1 MLPETVS
8 RSGCWVHV
16 RREFIETGPTPR
28 RVKGKAKQALEM
40 INELFKIEKAL
51 KNTSLQ
57 ERFAVRQAKSQPIV
71 EHFFDWLNIT
81 NVVEKSALEK
91 AVHYALGQ
99 QKLLT
104 SFLNDAA
111 ISLTNNTAER
121 HIKTAVIG
129 RKNLPFSTSQ
139 NGAQT
144 NALFLSIIETA
155 KANGLNPRKY
165 IEHLLNGIPQLAV
178 PSDTEQLKV
187 YLPWIE

>member
-1 MLPETVS
+1 MVRSHKNCTTGFKGNLQCDGYQGYGMLPETVS
-8 RSGCWVHV
+8 RSGCWAHV
-16 RREFIETGPTPR
+16 RRKFIETGPTPR
-28 RVKGKAKQALEM
+28 RVKCKAKQALEM

-81 NVVEKSALEK
+81 NVVEKSALRK

-129 RKNLPFSTSQ
+129 RKFCRLAPVKM
-139 NGAQT
+139 AHKQT
-144 NALFLSIIETA
+144 HCF
-155 KANGLNPRKY
+155 
-165 IEHLLNGIPQLAV
+165 
-178 PSDTEQLKV
+178 
-187 YLPWIE
+187 